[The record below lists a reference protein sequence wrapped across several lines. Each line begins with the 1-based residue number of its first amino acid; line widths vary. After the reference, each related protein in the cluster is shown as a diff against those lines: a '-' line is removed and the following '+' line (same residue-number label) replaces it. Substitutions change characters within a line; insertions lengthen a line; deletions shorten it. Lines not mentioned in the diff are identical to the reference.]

1 MKANQSTNLQ
11 QQKYSTLNNVLNNV
25 FNNLFNKVFNNIRK
39 TLVNLT
45 INLTDIF
52 LSLRLNTCCMA
63 TPMLTIK

>member
-1 MKANQSTNLQ
+1 MTTDKIAYIQ
-11 QQKYSTLNNVLNNV
+11 QQKYSSLNNV
-25 FNNLFNKVFNNIRK
+25 FNNVLNNLFNNVFNNIRK

-63 TPMLTIK
+63 TPMLT

>member
-1 MKANQSTNLQ
+1 MTTDKIAYIQ

-25 FNNLFNKVFNNIRK
+25 FNNLLNKVFNNIRK

-52 LSLRLNTCCMA
+52 LSLRLNTCCTC
-63 TPMLTIK
+63 TPMLTMK